1 MVKEFLLI
9 TMLTDPMVYTEKS
22 ACEEAAKK
30 LATIDETA
38 VCIPAGTPQ
47 QANTMDTFIDLVIQL
62 QNLPPKEVDIR
73 EE

>member
-30 LATIDETA
+30 LAQVDETA
-38 VCIPAGTPQ
+38 ICIPAGKPQ
-47 QANTMDTFIDLVIQL
+47 DTTMDTFIDLVIKL
-62 QNLPPKEVDIR
+62 QAIQPKEVDSVNK
-73 EE
+73 

>member
-30 LATIDETA
+30 LAQVDETA
-38 VCIPAGTPQ
+38 ICIPAGKPQ
-47 QANTMDTFIDLVIQL
+47 DTTIDTFIDLVIKL
-62 QNLPPKEVDIR
+62 QAIQPKEVDSVNK
-73 EE
+73 

>member
-1 MVKEFLLI
+1 
-9 TMLTDPMVYTEKS
+9 MLTDPMVYTEKS

-38 VCIPAGTPQ
+38 ICIPAGTPQ
-47 QANTMDTFIDLVIQL
+47 QNTMDTFIDLVIKL
-62 QNLPPKEVDIR
+62 QNLPPKEVDIQ

>member
-9 TMLTDPMVYTEKS
+9 TMLTDPMVYTDKS

-30 LATIDETA
+30 LATIDTTA
-38 VCIPAGTPQ
+38 ICIPAGKPQ
-47 QANTMDTFIDLVIQL
+47 DNTMDTFIDLVIQL
-62 QNLPPKEVDIR
+62 QNMPPKEVDII

>member
-9 TMLTDPMVYTEKS
+9 TMLTDPMVYTDKS

-30 LATIDETA
+30 LATIDTTA
-38 VCIPAGTPQ
+38 ICIPAGKPQ
-47 QANTMDTFIDLVIQL
+47 DNTMDTFIDLVIQL

>member
-30 LATIDETA
+30 LMAVDETA
-38 VCIPAGTPQ
+38 ICIPAGKPQ
-47 QANTMDTFIDLVIQL
+47 NNTMDTFVDLVIKL
-62 QNLPPKEVDIR
+62 QAMQPKEVDSVNK
-73 EE
+73 